1 MTAMPPTKLRSALLL
16 RFGGIISA
24 AISMILCRTPPACP
38 LFGTIASLRFA
49 SKALPFSAAI
59 KQYFH
64 TVQNQPAG
72 RISRSAGPV
81 HSPLRKLLH
90 TLLQKLFYSLLRKLF
105 HSLLRKLF
113 YSLLQK
119 SSASARKIISLP
131 PCWPYAGAAALRA
144 EHKSLLSAVLFD
156 TAGQSCIL
164 IGALCLFAACKLS
177 RLFVFQS
184 SAKLCGSMG
193 ILPCAEGM

>member
-38 LFGTIASLRFA
+38 LFGTIASLRFG

-90 TLLQKLFYSLLRKLF
+90 TLLQKLFYSLLQSFSILF
-105 HSLLRKLF
+105 CESFFILCCKKIALPHG
-113 YSLLQK
+113 K
-119 SSASARKIISLP
+119 SSACRPAGRMPGRQLCARNIKVFSP
-131 PCWPYAGAAALRA
+131 
-144 EHKSLLSAVLFD
+144 LFY
-156 TAGQSCIL
+156 L
-164 IGALCLFAACKLS
+164 IQPGNP
-177 RLFVFQS
+177 VY
-184 SAKLCGSMG
+184 
-193 ILPCAEGM
+193 

>member
-90 TLLQKLFYSLLRKLF
+90 TLLQSFSILFCKSFSILF
-105 HSLLRKLF
+105 CKSFSILF
-113 YSLLQK
+113 CESFSILFCESSSILFCESFFILCCKKAALPHGK
-119 SSASARKIISLP
+119 SSACRPAGRMPGRQLCARNIKAFSP
-131 PCWPYAGAAALRA
+131 
-144 EHKSLLSAVLFD
+144 LFY
-156 TAGQSCIL
+156 L
-164 IGALCLFAACKLS
+164 IQPGNP
-177 RLFVFQS
+177 VY
-184 SAKLCGSMG
+184 
-193 ILPCAEGM
+193 

>member
-49 SKALPFSAAI
+49 AKALPFSAAKAPPYSSAKALPFSSAKALPFSSAKAFLFSAAKAFLFSAAK
-59 KQYFH
+59 KQRFRTENH
-64 TVQNQPAG
+64 QPA
-72 RISRSAGPV
+72 A
-81 HSPLRKLLH
+81 LL
-90 TLLQKLFYSLLRKLF
+90 
-105 HSLLRKLF
+105 
-113 YSLLQK
+113 
-119 SSASARKIISLP
+119 A
-131 PCWPYAGAAALRA
+131 YAGAAALRA
-144 EHKSLLSAVLFD
+144 EYKCFLSAVLFD